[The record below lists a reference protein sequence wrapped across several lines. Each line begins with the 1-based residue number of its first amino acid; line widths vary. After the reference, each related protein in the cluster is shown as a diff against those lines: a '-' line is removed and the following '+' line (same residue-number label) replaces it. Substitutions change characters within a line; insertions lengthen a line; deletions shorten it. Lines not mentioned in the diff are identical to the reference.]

1 MGAGDE
7 KTFLPE
13 SYASLLADLKQR
25 ISQAQLRAA
34 TKANAELVLL
44 YREIG
49 RSIVARQ
56 DEEGWGRSVIER
68 LSADLKVAFPHM
80 KGFSPRNLWRMR
92 AFFLAWKEHG
102 ENLPQAVA
110 ELPWGHNAML
120 LEKLDDPDAR
130 LWYAVRSQQH
140 GWSRD
145 VLALQLDTKLHL
157 REGKSQTNFE
167 QTLPVPQSDL
177 ARQVLR
183 DPYVFD
189 FLGVGPEAQERAVE
203 EALIEHIRAF
213 LLELGLGFAF
223 VGNQVRLDVGD
234 REFFVDLLFYHL
246 RLRCFVVLE
255 LKAGEFKPEY
265 AGKMNFYLN
274 AIDDLMRHPDD
285 QPSVGLILCRTR
297 DRLTVEYA
305 LRGTRAPIGVAEYI
319 TTDALPDD
327 LKGSLPTVEELEAGL
342 DISDGSEDASTGE

>member
-1 MGAGDE
+1 MGAGDD
-7 KTFLPE
+7 KGIVPE
-13 SYASLLADLKQR
+13 SYASLLAELKHR

-34 TKANAELVLL
+34 TKANTELVLL
-44 YREIG
+44 YWEMG

-68 LSADLKVAFPHM
+68 LSADLRVAFPHM

-92 AFFLAWKEHG
+92 AFFIAWKEHG

-120 LEKLDDPDAR
+120 LEKLDDPDHR
-130 LWYAVRSQQH
+130 LWYAIRSQQH
-140 GWSRD
+140 SWSRD
-145 VLALQLDTKLHL
+145 VLALQLETKLHL
-157 REGKSQTNFE
+157 REGKAQANFE
-167 QTLPVPQSDL
+167 QTLPEPQSDL
-177 ARQVLR
+177 ARQVLK

-189 FLGVGPEAQERAVE
+189 FLGVGEEAQERAVE

-213 LLELGLGFAF
+213 LLELGVGFAF

-234 REFFVDLLFYHL
+234 KEFFIDLLFYHL
-246 RLRCFVVLE
+246 KLRCFVVLE

-274 AIDDLMRHPDD
+274 AVDDLMRHPDD

-305 LRGTRAPIGVAEYI
+305 LRGTKTPIGVAEYI
-319 TTDALPDD
+319 TTDSLPDD

-342 DISDGSEDASTGE
+342 DLDLGDGSKDE